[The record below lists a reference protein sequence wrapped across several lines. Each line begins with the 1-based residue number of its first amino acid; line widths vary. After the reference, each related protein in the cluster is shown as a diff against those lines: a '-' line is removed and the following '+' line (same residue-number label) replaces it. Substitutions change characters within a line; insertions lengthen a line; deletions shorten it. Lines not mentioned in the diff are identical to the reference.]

1 MASGTGFADDTKIFS
16 QVSNPEDYINL
27 QKDLNRLVTWAE
39 EWQMLFNVGKCK
51 VMPSQKVKSPI
62 DANSCL

>member
-51 VMPSQKVKSPI
+51 VMPS
-62 DANSCL
+62 